1 MIDVD
6 GIWPALLEC
15 RAWLKE
21 ASPEAVALWEF
32 RRTASGEWTFSAKN
46 DPADWEVSAHHIHCR
61 LHQPVPAEIL
71 DELGQTGLY
80 LRLLQSMWQ
89 ARAKGR
95 VFVTA
100 HCAQSLDG
108 YMATRSG
115 DSQWIGNRENL
126 VHAHRLRALHD
137 GILVGANTLRIDR
150 PRLTVRHVTGE
161 NPLRTV
167 LTSKEDPDSEL
178 RELLEAAPMTLL
190 IHAKGNGSL
199 PAPFSSKVQTLALET
214 TGEGT
219 SLEPCAILQHLF
231 DKGLHSLMIEGGGA
245 TISRFLEAGQIDE
258 LQIHIAPIILGGGIA
273 ALQVAPCN
281 EIGAARLFPSRLYPM
296 NGQALYI
303 LQPET
308 SPS

>member
-15 RAWLKE
+15 RAWMKE
-21 ASPEAVALWEF
+21 ASPEAGGQWKF
-32 RRTASGEWTFSAKN
+32 TRDASGDWIFAAKT
-46 DPADWEVSAHHIHCR
+46 DPADWDVSDRHIRCR
-61 LHQPVPAEIL
+61 LHQPVPAEVL
-71 DELGQTGLY
+71 DELGEAGLY
-80 LRLLQSMWQ
+80 LRLLHSMWR
-89 ARAKGR
+89 ARAEGR

-115 DSQWIGNRENL
+115 HSQWIGNRENL

-167 LTSKEDPDSEL
+167 LTSKEEPDAEM

-190 IHAKGNGSL
+190 IHAKGNGSA
-199 PAPFSSKVQTLALET
+199 PAPFSSKVQTVALES
-214 TGEGT
+214 TGEGA
-219 SLEPCAILQHLF
+219 SLEPCAILEHLF
-231 DKGLHSLMIEGGGA
+231 NKGLRSLMIEGGGA
-245 TISRFLEAGQIDE
+245 TISRFLEAQRIDE
-258 LQIHIAPIILGGGIA
+258 LQIHIAPLILGGGIA
-273 ALQVAPCN
+273 ALQVAPCE
-281 EIGAARLFPSRLYPM
+281 EIGSARQFPSRLYPM
-296 NGQALYI
+296 NGQALYA
-303 LQPET
+303 LQPEV
-308 SPS
+308 SPT

>member
-1 MIDVD
+1 MIDID
-6 GIWPALLEC
+6 KIWPAFLEC
-15 RAWLKE
+15 RAWMKE
-21 ASPEAVALWEF
+21 PAASEAGRWEF
-32 RRTASGEWTFSAKN
+32 LRTATGEWSFRAKN
-46 DPADWEVSAHHIHCR
+46 DPVDWEVSVHHIRCR
-61 LHQPVPAEIL
+61 LHEPIPAEVL
-71 DELGQTGLY
+71 DKLGESGLY

-89 ARAKGR
+89 ARAQGR

-115 DSQWIGNRENL
+115 DSQWIGNHENL

-167 LTSKEDPDSEL
+167 LTSKEEPDSEL

-190 IHAKGNGSL
+190 IHAKGNGSS

-214 TGEGT
+214 TLDGS
-219 SLEPCAILQHLF
+219 SLEPCAILLRLF
-231 DKGLHSLMIEGGGA
+231 EMGLHSLMIEGGGV

-258 LQIHIAPIILGGGIA
+258 LQIHIAPIIFGGGIA

-296 NGQALYI
+296 NGQALYT
-303 LQPET
+303 LQPEA
-308 SPS
+308 SSS